1 MTRLGA
7 RLRNR
12 ERWGPV
18 SQALHWAIA
27 LLVLVMAVIGL
38 SLDALPRSPKWFW
51 VYDLHK
57 SIGLLVLALV
67 AVRLGWRLYAGAPPP
82 VPGLPRAQ
90 RIAAG
95 TTHAVLYVLVL
106 AMPLSGWLY
115 DSASGLRPLEWFGQ
129 FAVPKLVGPDEALA
143 GALHDVHET
152 LFAVLVV
159 VVLAHVAA
167 ALWHHLFRGDA
178 TLARMLPRGWLD
190 EGGRDA

>member
-1 MTRLGA
+1 MNGFLA

-12 ERWGPV
+12 DRWGPV

-27 LLVLVMAVIGL
+27 LLIVVMAVIGL
-38 SLDALPRSPKWFW
+38 SLDELPRSPEWFW

-57 SIGLLVLALV
+57 STGLLVLALV
-67 AVRLGWRLYAGAPPP
+67 VVRLAWRLYAGAPPP
-82 VPGLPRAQ
+82 VAGLARVQ

-95 TTHAVLYVLVL
+95 ATHWALYLLVL

-129 FAVPKLVGPDEALA
+129 FAVPKLVGPDEDLA
-143 GALHDVHET
+143 DDLHDLHED
-152 LFAVLVV
+152 LFSVLVV
-159 VVLAHVAA
+159 VASAHIAA